1 MNFKLEI
8 GDGIF
13 YSIISIIIIVLLWL
27 KYIEKYLPLWWALI
41 VWGIVLVFIIYGM
54 ISGYKKND
62 LNFI

>member
-27 KYIEKYLPLWWALI
+27 KYIEKYLPLWLALI
-41 VWGIVLVFIIYGM
+41 VWGIVFVFIIYGV
-54 ISGYKKND
+54 INGYKKK
-62 LNFI
+62 

>member
-54 ISGYKKND
+54 ISGHKKK
-62 LNFI
+62 

>member
-27 KYIEKYLPLWWALI
+27 KYIEKYLPLWLALI

-54 ISGYKKND
+54 ISGYKKK
-62 LNFI
+62 

>member
-27 KYIEKYLPLWWALI
+27 KYIEKHLPLWWALI

-54 ISGYKKND
+54 ISGYKKK
-62 LNFI
+62 